1 MPNLAHDFLR
11 CWNASEFLRRDRSQI
26 FRRMHD
32 RLAASNVCGGQALAK
47 AEVQQVMD
55 KSAEATD
62 LLVKKI
68 ASLEAERERA
78 EDGMAA
84 LRRDLAQALDKL
96 KENVAREQTL
106 KARFESQ
113 EQTLQD
119 RELEHQQ
126 QVRMLQKRF
135 QDAEADY
142 ARRLNQLDES
152 VKESTEELRLQE
164 QGLQGRIAQLQ
175 HVRACPCV

>member
-1 MPNLAHDFLR
+1 M
-11 CWNASEFLRRDRSQI
+11 
-26 FRRMHD
+26 
-32 RLAASNVCGGQALAK
+32 
-47 AEVQQVMD
+47 QQVID

-78 EDGMAA
+78 EDTMAA
-84 LRRDLAQALDKL
+84 LRRDLAQALDTL

-113 EQTLQD
+113 EQTLHD
-119 RELEHQQ
+119 RELEHQK
-126 QVRMLQKRF
+126 QVRMLQERL

-142 ARRLNQLDES
+142 ARRFKTLDQS
-152 VKESTEELRLQE
+152 VKESTEGLRLQE
-164 QGLQGRIAQLQ
+164 QGLQDRIAQLQ
-175 HVRACPCV
+175 HVRACLYV